1 MINPAIV
8 YFASYLYLKTK
19 YKCKNNCIHYRWL
32 VVNSKKFEWNPRLLF
47 CLFTFFFLP
56 YILVSFG
63 PIVFSLGGTEDI
75 DKPVSIAGSPSRQVA
90 TSERWESV
98 STGPRCYLITFLAF
112 GFLLVTGFSDTG
124 WAQDGS
130 SGD

>member
-1 MINPAIV
+1 MESKVAI
-8 YFASYLYLKTK
+8 
-19 YKCKNNCIHYRWL
+19 
-32 VVNSKKFEWNPRLLF
+32 LF
-47 CLFTFFFLP
+47 IYFFFLP

-63 PIVFSLGGTEDI
+63 PIVFSLGGTEDT
-75 DKPVSIAGSPSRQVA
+75 DKPVSIVGSPSRQVA

-98 STGPRCYLITFLAF
+98 STDPRCYLITFLAF

-130 SGD
+130 SGDSS